1 MANEITASV
10 SVTCVNGSL
19 RTAFQPASKQITQT
33 ALGGHSTVWNVGTS
47 EEDLATGD
55 ISTLGVMGLLNT
67 DATNYVQ
74 IGPKSGGAMVAAM
87 RLKPGEPNF
96 IRCEPGITWRAKAD
110 TAACKVLVWLM
121 EN

>member
-1 MANEITASV
+1 MANEITATV
-10 SVTCVNGSL
+10 NVTTVNGSF
-19 RTAFQPASKQITQT
+19 RQAFQPATKQITQS
-33 ALGGHSTVWNVGTS
+33 AIGGHITVWNVGTS

-55 ISTLGVMGLLNT
+55 VSTLGVMGLLNT
-67 DATNYVQ
+67 DSTNYVQ

-96 IRCEPGITWRAKAD
+96 IRCEPGITWTAKAN

>member
-10 SVTCVNGSL
+10 NVTVVNGSF
-19 RTAFQPASKQITQT
+19 RQAFQPASKQITQS
-33 ALGGHSTVWNVGTS
+33 AIGGHITVWNVGTS

-55 ISTLGVMGLLNT
+55 VSTLGVMGLLNT
-67 DATNYVQ
+67 DSTNYVQ
-74 IGPKSGGAMVAAM
+74 IGPKSGGAMVPAM

-96 IRCEPGITWRAKAD
+96 IRCEPGVTWRAIAN
-110 TAACKVLVWLM
+110 TAACKVLVWLL